1 MKIKLWINH
10 LSASLNSA
18 LIIRLLGFATVI
30 FIYTYQA
37 YRFAD
42 AMPVNTDEG
51 SYIAKGWLF
60 VSGIYKPFQDYGP
73 WTNKM
78 PLAFIIPGL
87 AQYLF
92 GPGLLTGRVFSIVL
106 GVMMLAGFYIT
117 LKRFTHYWL
126 ALALLLIIALNPLL
140 VQYYTLATS
149 QIIVAALLS
158 WFFVAVLGKN
168 RKLWQ
173 LIAGT
178 VLCVL
183 IVFTRQNMFP
193 LFPLFLAYTFW
204 AHRKKAGWISTGVGL
219 ILFIFFHILYWPNIL
234 DIWSSLLIGPLE
246 VIARALRI
254 DLSAM
259 LAGSSP
265 VLQANYSSLS
275 KLISFWEGARNHII
289 PIIAIVVSW
298 ILWPARKKWKCD
310 ADFKDSVFL
319 SVTLFILWGIHFSAA
334 FFGNYCL
341 NCYSGYLAFFINT
354 GIILIVIAYPS
365 LVKKPGLIRSML
377 LAVLVLVLA
386 SGVLFSANIPLE
398 NYIKTLPAIVIKN
411 NHIQY
416 GKIKLWVYLM
426 KEYEISFRI
435 SRIIIA
441 AGLGLLS
448 GLILLLIASIVS
460 FLGKKKK
467 VGFGLVAVGLLV
479 ISALFMIH
487 TPLMGYNEQTLYS
500 CTGVLEAD
508 RDAGKIITENSP
520 PGSRVYWS
528 NSVSPLPLTYILL
541 KNQIY
546 PPQLSGGAAFR
557 ISGDANLL
565 LKKGFW
571 NEELASQWKDEADLV
586 MMDGDQQW
594 WKSDP
599 MSKYFKEIAV
609 TNPLLPCDPFTSI
622 HIYQRKSD

>member
-1 MKIKLWINH
+1 MKIKHWKSQ
-10 LSASLNSA
+10 LSAAQNSA
-18 LIIRLLGFATVI
+18 LIIRLLGFAAVI

-51 SYIAKGWLF
+51 SYLAKGWLF
-60 VSGIYKPFQDYGP
+60 VSGTYMPFQDYGP

-106 GVMMLAGFYIT
+106 GVLMLVGFFIT
-117 LKRFTHYWL
+117 LKRFTHYWI
-126 ALALLLIIALNPLL
+126 AMALLLIIALNPIL

-158 WFFVAVLGKN
+158 WFFAAVLGKQ

-178 VLCVL
+178 VLCIL
-183 IVFTRQNMFP
+183 ILFTRQNMFP
-193 LFPLFLAYTFW
+193 LLPLFLAYTFW
-204 AHRKKAGWISTGVGL
+204 AHGKKAGWISTGVGL
-219 ILFIFFHILYWPNIL
+219 ILFIFIHMLYWPNIL
-234 DIWSSLLIGPLE
+234 DIWSSVLIGPLE
-246 VIARALRI
+246 VVARGLRI
-254 DLSAM
+254 DLSAT

-265 VLQANYSSLS
+265 VLQANYSGLS
-275 KLISFWEGARNHII
+275 KLMSFWEGTRNHII
-289 PIIAIVVSW
+289 PFIAIAITW
-298 ILWPARKKWKCD
+298 ILWPARKKWTCD

-319 SVTLFILWGIHFSAA
+319 LATLLILWGIHFSAA

-341 NCYSGYLAFFINT
+341 NCYSGYLAFFINS
-354 GIILIVIAYPS
+354 GIILVVIAYPS
-365 LVKKPGLIRSML
+365 LVKKPGILRSVL
-377 LAVLVLVLA
+377 LAALVLVIA
-386 SGVLFSANIPLE
+386 SGVFFSANIPLE
-398 NYIKTLPAIVIKN
+398 SYIKTLPAILIKN

-441 AGLGLLS
+441 AGLGLIS
-448 GLILLLIASIVS
+448 GFILLLIACIVS

-467 VGFGLVAVGLLV
+467 VGFGLAAVGLLV
-479 ISALFMIH
+479 FCALAMIR
-487 TPLMGYNEQTLYS
+487 TPLMGYNQPILYS
-500 CTGVLEAD
+500 CSGVLQAD
-508 RDAGKIITENSP
+508 RAAGKIIIENSP
-520 PGSRVYWS
+520 PGSWVYWS
-528 NSVSPLPLTYILL
+528 NSVSPLPLTYILS
-541 KNQIY
+541 KNKIY

-557 ISGDANLL
+557 VGGNANVL

-586 MMDGDQQW
+586 MMDGNQILW
-594 WKSDP
+594 ESDP
-599 MSKYFKEIAV
+599 ISKYFKEIAV

-622 HIYQRKSD
+622 HIYQRISD